1 MKIELHEIP
10 IKDVFEGYKDSAEN
24 GVVGYNGLLNVRPAF
39 QREFVYKDKQRDE
52 VIKTIST
59 WKNKREK
66 KKKLLKK
73 MKNKQAAVGASG
85 FDLGCIADPA
95 PAALIGNL
103 IKIFIKYYQRE
114 KIKAENKKR
123 FGLGVNHTTA
133 KIFFVISESHNIS
146 PLFCK
151 TENKNYQKNLLPNG
165 AQINAP
171 KSSGLFVMPSYINIL
186 MLFE

>member
-73 MKNKQAAVGASG
+73 MKNNRRRSV
-85 FDLGCIADPA
+85 
-95 PAALIGNL
+95 
-103 IKIFIKYYQRE
+103 
-114 KIKAENKKR
+114 
-123 FGLGVNHTTA
+123 
-133 KIFFVISESHNIS
+133 
-146 PLFCK
+146 
-151 TENKNYQKNLLPNG
+151 LLVS
-165 AQINAP
+165 I
-171 KSSGLFVMPSYINIL
+171 
-186 MLFE
+186 